1 MKKFSKKNV
10 SKDTVKFLHE
20 KFSLSPLEASILS
33 RRGIT
38 EGKDLL
44 YFLEDDL
51 RFTHQ
56 PFLLNGIEDA
66 VERINQAK
74 DEEEKILIF
83 GDRDVDG
90 ITSTSILYNYLKKKG
105 CDVSW
110 KIPTGE
116 ESYGLTQEAV
126 ENFAKEYG
134 TLIITVD
141 CGISNYDEIEKAN
154 SLGIDV
160 IVTDHHNPPEKI
172 PNAAILIDPKLSD
185 SNYPFKEISG
195 AAVAFKL
202 TEALRFSETDFYN
215 QEFCFLNVEKK
226 DSGYKVDC
234 IKLKNLVQVS
244 SFSQTFENFPVS
256 FQNTKLYDYIKSE
269 LICVWSKKNVQENLK
284 NLFGNNI
291 DFNLYDVEPEITKTF
306 PSLKNKTLSQ
316 LKNISKIAKY
326 TSRELSEVEGLSNLF
341 VTYIQKTYESK
352 TKSASEKDLQL
363 VSLAALADV
372 MPLKNENRI
381 FIKEGIKSMNSSFCE
396 GLSEL
401 FAKLNLFGK
410 PVNAQTL
417 SWKINPAIN
426 ACGRVGESYIAVKLF
441 TEEDPKKREEY
452 ADQIVSYN
460 EKRKENVSEAE
471 FYISKDAEESIQ
483 TYKNNLCFV
492 CDERINKGI
501 TGLLAGKFVSKF
513 NVPSF
518 VLSLNEEKTVYFGS
532 LRTCRNFNATEFLSK
547 FEPGFF
553 IAYGGHDCAAGFS
566 LEKEKIS
573 HFKEQLLSFSKEIQ
587 LSESEELALDAE
599 LPSEYITEELCT
611 LIEKFEPYGQ
621 ENAPLTFFS
630 KNLPIIDAQIIGKT
644 EPQHLK
650 LTLDCGKFKFPA
662 VFWKEASR
670 LNRDFS
676 VGQKINILY
685 NIEKNTFNGISK
697 PQIVIIDAEK
707 SE

>member
-284 NLFGNNI
+284 KLFGNNI

-341 VTYIQKTYESK
+341 VTYIQKTY
-352 TKSASEKDLQL
+352 
-363 VSLAALADV
+363 
-372 MPLKNENRI
+372 
-381 FIKEGIKSMNSSFCE
+381 
-396 GLSEL
+396 
-401 FAKLNLFGK
+401 
-410 PVNAQTL
+410 
-417 SWKINPAIN
+417 
-426 ACGRVGESYIAVKLF
+426 
-441 TEEDPKKREEY
+441 
-452 ADQIVSYN
+452 
-460 EKRKENVSEAE
+460 
-471 FYISKDAEESIQ
+471 
-483 TYKNNLCFV
+483 
-492 CDERINKGI
+492 
-501 TGLLAGKFVSKF
+501 
-513 NVPSF
+513 
-518 VLSLNEEKTVYFGS
+518 
-532 LRTCRNFNATEFLSK
+532 
-547 FEPGFF
+547 
-553 IAYGGHDCAAGFS
+553 
-566 LEKEKIS
+566 
-573 HFKEQLLSFSKEIQ
+573 
-587 LSESEELALDAE
+587 
-599 LPSEYITEELCT
+599 
-611 LIEKFEPYGQ
+611 
-621 ENAPLTFFS
+621 
-630 KNLPIIDAQIIGKT
+630 
-644 EPQHLK
+644 
-650 LTLDCGKFKFPA
+650 
-662 VFWKEASR
+662 
-670 LNRDFS
+670 
-676 VGQKINILY
+676 
-685 NIEKNTFNGISK
+685 
-697 PQIVIIDAEK
+697 
-707 SE
+707 